1 MTNPC
6 KIKAVLFDMDGVL
19 IEAKDWHF
27 EALNQALAL
36 FGMPISRVDH
46 LTTYDGLPTRKKL
59 EMLTLERGL
68 PRELHE
74 FLNEMK
80 QRHTMEMVHTRC
92 KPQFAQ
98 ELALSTLKTRGY
110 KLAVCSNSVRGSV
123 EVMMECA
130 GLAPYLDYKVSNE
143 DVSKGKPDPEMY
155 LKAMAHFGLQPDECL
170 IVEDNEHGIRA
181 AKASGAHL
189 LVVKEVTD
197 TNITNILNRIA
208 EIESAVTTGV
218 AA

>member
-27 EALNQALAL
+27 EAFNQALAL

-110 KLAVCSNSVRGSV
+110 KSTSARATCARLGRGDDGVRRP
-123 EVMMECA
+123 CA
-130 GLAPYLDYKVSNE
+130 IPRLQ
-143 DVSKGKPDPEMY
+143 
-155 LKAMAHFGLQPDECL
+155 GLQRRRQQ
-170 IVEDNEHGIRA
+170 GQA
-181 AKASGAHL
+181 
-189 LVVKEVTD
+189 
-197 TNITNILNRIA
+197 
-208 EIESAVTTGV
+208 
-218 AA
+218 